1 MAHVVSHTEL
11 PSQKEHQGRLMRFLH
26 EGAVIPDGYLFSRTD
41 IRNLI
46 IPLMVEQLLSVL
58 VGLADSIMVAH
69 AGEAAMSGVSLV
81 DSVFLLIIN
90 IFAALATGGAVVA
103 GHFLGMQKDKDGCRT
118 VNQLLLFIAFTGCLV
133 AGGIY
138 LGRNVLMSAVFG
150 QIEPDVRANAM
161 IYLIITTGSIPF
173 IALYNAGAAVFR
185 AMGNSSLPM
194 KIALAMN
201 GINIVGN
208 AILIFGFHM
217 NAAGVA
223 IPTLVSRA
231 FAGIVILFYLN
242 DQENRLHILHPFSFR
257 PDRVLLKKI
266 LYVGIPNGIEN
277 SLFQL
282 GKILL
287 ISVVS
292 VLGTAA
298 ISANAMSNTITS
310 FQSVTG
316 NAMQYAMLAVASQC
330 VGANDYEQVK
340 YYTRLLIKKSYLY
353 MWMSIGA
360 VGILLPLFMK
370 FYNVSPEAVQFA
382 TEIVVF
388 HGVVAAVLW
397 PLSFVFPNMLRA
409 ANDVKFCMIVSSV
422 SMWTLRIFGSI
433 FAVRVLHM
441 GVFGIW
447 FLMPFDWVF
456 RIFFFIRRYRSGKWM
471 VTAAR
476 N

>member
-1 MAHVVSHTEL
+1 MAHAISQSEL
-11 PSQKEHQGRLMRFLH
+11 TQQNEKQGIISGFFRDRS
-26 EGAVIPDGYLFSRTD
+26 AIPEGYLFSRTD

-103 GHFLGMQKDKDGCRT
+103 GHFLGMQKDEDGCRT

-133 AGGIY
+133 AGGIFFC
-138 LGRNVLMSAVFG
+138 RNALMSAVFG

-161 IYLIITTGSIPF
+161 VYLVITTGSIPF

-201 GINIVGN
+201 AINIVGN
-208 AILIFGFHM
+208 AVLIFGFNM

-242 DQENRLHILHPFSFR
+242 HQENRLHILHPFSLR
-257 PDRVLLKKI
+257 PDGALLKKI

-292 VLGTAA
+292 VLGTAS
-298 ISANAMSNTITS
+298 ISANAMANTITA

-330 VGANDYEQVK
+330 VGANDYDQVK
-340 YYTRLLIKKSYLY
+340 FYTRMLIKKSYLY

-360 VGILLPLFMK
+360 VCILLPLFMM
-370 FYNVSPEAVQFA
+370 FYNVSPEAEQYA
-382 TEIVVF
+382 TQIVLF

-397 PLSFVFPNMLRA
+397 PMSFVFPNMLRA
-409 ANDVKFCMIVSSV
+409 ANDVKFCMIVSSI

-447 FLMPFDWVF
+447 FLMPFDWIF
-456 RIFFFIRRYRSGKWM
+456 RIFFFTRRYKSGKWM

-476 N
+476 S